1 MYKSDQYCP
10 FSSAFTDRFLV
21 YTDNFS
27 LKLMPL
33 MCKINE
39 MDNSCTCLE
48 EKLFIM
54 HILNCRLIENNLNKI
69 QNKECIRKM
78 YFSKC

>member
-1 MYKSDQYCP
+1 
-10 FSSAFTDRFLV
+10 
-21 YTDNFS
+21 
-27 LKLMPL
+27 

-39 MDNSCTCLE
+39 MDNFCTCLE